1 MYSESNILEVV
12 NSDVAADDNAR
23 VAMYELESTMK
34 RILSKDKKFMQ
45 LLKVVQVEFEFGYNE
60 LKKSKE

>member
-1 MYSESNILEVV
+1 MV

-23 VAMYELESTMK
+23 VVMYELESTMK

-45 LLKVVQVEFEFGYNE
+45 LLKVVQVDFEYGYNE
-60 LKKSKE
+60 LKKLKE

>member
-1 MYSESNILEVV
+1 MV

-23 VAMYELESTMK
+23 VVMYELESTMK

-45 LLKVVQVEFEFGYNE
+45 LLKVVQVILNMDITN
-60 LKKSKE
+60 SRN

>member
-1 MYSESNILEVV
+1 VV

-23 VAMYELESTMK
+23 VVMYELESTMK

-45 LLKVVQVEFEFGYNE
+45 LLKVVQVILNMDITN
-60 LKKSKE
+60 SRN